1 MEHEHILPDS
11 HKYCAQV
18 ILGTLEDVE
27 GVVAAHLNLKANTLT
42 FEYDPTL
49 LDLRRV
55 SLLADAVRVRLKENY
70 ERCGIRA
77 SGLHCDECI
86 RRFEGRILSPTAV
99 FPETAVT
106 SRDGVLSV
114 AVAPSRSIGQQIRQA
129 TLRLGY
135 KIETSNFLSRL
146 LQRER
151 LEPILVAVTLLS
163 LLGGVL
169 AHSLGAPEALIATLA
184 VIAYMAGGYYGVV
197 DGLQTLRELRL
208 DVNFLMLLA
217 ALGAALIGNWP
228 EGATLLFLF
237 SLSNLLQNYAMDRSR
252 QAIRKLLDLRPA
264 TAIVRRG
271 GREVEA
277 LVDTLAVGEVVIVRP
292 GERIPV
298 DGTVLAG
305 ESSVDQSSITGE
317 SIPVEKG
324 VGSRV
329 FAGTVN
335 QNGALEVRVDKK
347 ASDTTLAKII
357 RLVEEA
363 QEQRAPTQRFLDT
376 FEQYYALAVITAVA
390 LMIAIPTLLLGQ
402 PFQPTFYKG
411 MVLLVVASPCAL
423 VISTPASILSA
434 IANAARR
441 GILFKGGVHLENAAT
456 LRIIAFD
463 KTGTLTYGRP
473 KVTDI
478 IAFNGHHEDE
488 LLALSAAAESR
499 SEHPLAQAVVDAAR
513 ARGLALPAVSD
524 FQAFPGLGVRARVD
538 GSEVL
543 IGSPRLMEQNGITPQ
558 ADIAATVA
566 QLEAEGKTVLLVHNH
581 ACVGAI
587 AVADG
592 VRPEAAQ
599 VIAALKQA
607 GIQRVIMLTGDNE
620 RVAQAIAHQT
630 GVDEFHAALM
640 PEDKARIL
648 RTLTERYGAVAM
660 VGDGVNDAPALATAT
675 MGIAMGAAGT
685 DVALETADVVL
696 MADDLSK
703 LPYVIELS
711 RQARRVVW
719 QNIAFSLAVIV
730 MLVLGT
736 FGVFGPQLPL
746 PLGVI
751 GHEGSTVLVVFN
763 GLRLL
768 TFGWRRA

>member
-1 MEHEHILPDS
+1 MEHRHIPPSS
-11 HKYCAQV
+11 HEYCAQV
-18 ILGTLEDVE
+18 ILGTLEDAN

-42 FEYDPTL
+42 FDYDPTV
-49 LDLRRV
+49 LDSQRI
-55 SLLADAVRVRLKENY
+55 SLLADAVSARLMENY

-86 RRFEGRILSPTAV
+86 RRFEGRVLSPTAA
-99 FPETAVT
+99 FPQAAV
-106 SRDGVLSV
+106 SSSNGVLSV
-114 AVAPSRSIGQQIRQA
+114 AIAPPRSIGQQIKQI

-135 KIETSNFLSRL
+135 KVETSNFLARL
-146 LQRER
+146 LRRER
-151 LEPILVAVTLLS
+151 LEPILVLTTLLA

-169 AHSLGAPEALIATLA
+169 ARSSGAPEALVMALAT
-184 VIAYMAGGYYGVV
+184 IAYLTGGYYGLV
-197 DGLQTLRELRL
+197 DGLQTLREFRL

-217 ALGAALIGNWP
+217 AGGAAVIGNWP

-264 TAIVRRG
+264 TAIVKRG

-277 LVDTLAVGEVVIVRP
+277 LVETLEIGEVVIVRP

-298 DGTVLAG
+298 DGTVIAG

-317 SIPVEKG
+317 SIPVEKAA
-324 VGSRV
+324 GSRV
-329 FAGTVN
+329 FAGTIN
-335 QNGALEVRVDKK
+335 QHGALEVRVDKK

-363 QEQRAPTQRFLDT
+363 QEQRAPTQRLLDT
-376 FEQYYALAVITAVA
+376 FEQYYALAVIAAVT
-390 LMIAIPTLLLGQ
+390 LMIAIPTLLLGH

-423 VISTPASILSA
+423 MISTPASILSA

-441 GILFKGGVHLENAAT
+441 GILFKGGMHLENAAA
-456 LRIIAFD
+456 LRAIAFD

-473 KVTDI
+473 EVTDV
-478 IAFNGHHEDE
+478 IALNGYKEED

-499 SEHPLAQAVVDAAR
+499 SEHPLAQAVVQAAR
-513 ARGLALPAVSD
+513 QRALDLPPVSD
-524 FQAFPGLGVRARVD
+524 FQAYPGLGVRACVN

-543 IGSPRLMEQNGITPQ
+543 VGSPRLMEQNGITPQ
-558 ADIAATVA
+558 PEVAAEVA
-566 QLEAEGKTVLLVHNH
+566 RLEAEGKTVLLIHNH
-581 ACVGAI
+581 TCIGAI
-587 AVADG
+587 AVADR
-592 VRPEAAQ
+592 VRPEAAH
-599 VIAALKQA
+599 VIAALKRA
-607 GIQRVIMLTGDNE
+607 GVQRVIMLTGDNE
-620 RVAQAIAHQT
+620 RVAQAIAQQT
-630 GVDEFHAALM
+630 GVDEFYAALM

-703 LPYVIELS
+703 LPYVMELS
-711 RQARRVVW
+711 KQARRVVW
-719 QNIAFSLAVIV
+719 QNIAFSLVVIV

-746 PLGVI
+746 PLGVV

-768 TFGWRRA
+768 AFGRKV